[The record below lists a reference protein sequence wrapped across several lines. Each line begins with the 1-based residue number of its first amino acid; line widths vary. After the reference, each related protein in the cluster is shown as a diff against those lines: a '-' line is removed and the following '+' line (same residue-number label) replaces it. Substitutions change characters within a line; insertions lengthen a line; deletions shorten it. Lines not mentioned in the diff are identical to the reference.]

1 MANVN
6 FYGPLQQALMGAT
19 PKIARIKPT
28 AISPQAGWVGAA
40 AQIAEGALK
49 GFQQRREDQDRSAIM
64 AALTAQPEL
73 TAPLSP
79 YLANQR
85 EAQQRLPDPKLG
97 FDPSQLY
104 SSEGLTEID
113 LNQENRFAP
122 NLGLDASQLDPQE
135 RSAEFDSGLVAALPQ
150 VNDPEMMSALIG
162 DVISE
167 EQEREN
173 LRPAARQELL
183 RNLELKTPAGRRI
196 RDQTLIGQFAQAEA
210 DRRAAELLE
219 DERENERQVAK
230 TLAQSNLAKELI
242 TSSGGKDSALI
253 SQHKY
258 LDKLR
263 ENLEALTTSNAPAA
277 EIAKAQQ
284 QVDDMETI
292 IRATQYKDLGPVI
305 AGFNPFTGKY
315 EETPKGLNPAEE
327 IDHKAASAEVEK
339 IATVHGETINQQYE
353 SAKNAI
359 INKEKID
366 MLFRALSKEGTETGI
381 GAEFINQIKKIVL
394 RVSQDEG
401 LQQEVSNM
409 ESLKSLMGSEVFPLI
424 KALGIGARGLDT
436 PQERKFLQEVLTG
449 SATLDKGTILHMAK
463 MRMKEADRAIEE
475 WQSGINNKSRDI
487 WYGATQEPR
496 ERLSDPS
503 SIDNRIVSVRG
514 MNREQL
520 EEYVHEYLPPE
531 IIKAAVERLKELQ

>member
-6 FYGPLQQALMGAT
+6 FYGPLQQALMGAS

-210 DRRAAELLE
+210 DRRAAELRKEERDFQLTLKGIKPATADSTPASVAEFKFAKQNGFSGSFE
-219 DERENERQVAK
+219 DWQKISTTGSGLPANIREWEAFQQLSKPEQERYLDMKRAAPRPWDVGG
-230 TLAQSNLAKELI
+230 ELI
-242 TSSGGKDSALI
+242 VQATPATAERRIEKTPTPGETPE
-253 SQHKY
+253 
-258 LDKLR
+258 LR
-263 ENLEALTTSNAPAA
+263 ESQAIAA
-277 EIAKAQQ
+277 AQ
-284 QVDDMETI
+284 
-292 IRATQYKDLGPVI
+292 G
-305 AGFNPFTGKY
+305 
-315 EETPKGLNPAEE
+315 EE
-327 IDHKAASAEVEK
+327 EV
-339 IATVHGETINQQYE
+339 
-353 SAKNAI
+353 
-359 INKEKID
+359 
-366 MLFRALSKEGTETGI
+366 
-381 GAEFINQIKKIVL
+381 
-394 RVSQDEG
+394 
-401 LQQEVSNM
+401 
-409 ESLKSLMGSEVFPLI
+409 
-424 KALGIGARGLDT
+424 
-436 PQERKFLQEVLTG
+436 
-449 SATLDKGTILHMAK
+449 KGTIAEQKIDEAFAKEYAVGVAGGGYVDASKQVDQLESAIAELGTSEDLTGPARGMVPDVVRAFTNPKAVDIKERIEEVVQRNLRLILGPQFTENEGERLISRAYNDRLQEDVNVARLNRLVGAMRQALAAK
-463 MRMKEADRAIEE
+463 MSAAQHYEDNGTLRGWK
-475 WQSGINNKSRDI
+475 GVLPKKSDFTGLDFDSPLQANLPAGVR
-487 WYGATQEPR
+487 
-496 ERLSDPS
+496 
-503 SIDNRIVSVRG
+503 SVQVVG
-514 MNREQL
+514 D
-520 EEYVHEYLPPE
+520 
-531 IIKAAVERLKELQ
+531 